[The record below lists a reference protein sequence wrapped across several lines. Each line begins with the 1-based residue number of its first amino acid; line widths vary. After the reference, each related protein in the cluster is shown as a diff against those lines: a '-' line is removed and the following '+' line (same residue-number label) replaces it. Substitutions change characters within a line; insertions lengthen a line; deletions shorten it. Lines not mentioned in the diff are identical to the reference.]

1 MNASRSKI
9 GVSSV
14 EGDVEE
20 AAHENRRV
28 TVAHPLLYSI
38 SIVPGGLLFK
48 SYSTL
53 HTPPTSFTIL
63 VLTLFQKLPIKTEN
77 IRRHKIRRLH
87 RPQTYNLLMH
97 PLISHNTYRSDRQ
110 ERRKRLGNL
119 VI

>member
-38 SIVPGGLLFK
+38 SIVPGGLLVK
-48 SYSTL
+48 SHSTL
-53 HTPPTSFTIL
+53 HTPSTSFTIL
-63 VLTLFQKLPIKTEN
+63 VLTLSKNSQSKRKIFAVIKSVVCTAS
-77 IRRHKIRRLH
+77 
-87 RPQTYNLLMH
+87 NL
-97 PLISHNTYRSDRQ
+97 
-110 ERRKRLGNL
+110 
-119 VI
+119 